1 MHWHLCN
8 SFFLEINPDYRP
20 SAVTLK
26 ANVGEDCRSGVLHKF
41 GYSSRKSGE
50 DTVLA
55 YQSDSGC
62 FIMGLEFL
70 KKERPVSKMQ

>member
-8 SFFLEINPDYRP
+8 SFFLEVNPHYRP

-26 ANVGEDCRSGVLHKF
+26 ANVGEDRGSGVLHKL
-41 GYSSRKSGE
+41 GYSIRKSGE

-55 YQSDSGC
+55 YQSDSERC
-62 FIMGLEFL
+62 IMG
-70 KKERPVSKMQ
+70 